1 MRDGVAARL
10 RASRERMTARQHQ
23 AAGQPPAGRP
33 IARHR
38 ARRGLAAGCAAAALA
53 LTAAACGSGGT
64 PAAGHGTPQSG
75 GTVNWA
81 EQPQNYPNYIFPFT
95 PISYF
100 TITNINSLQALLYR
114 PLYWFGNK
122 EQPTLSPQL
131 SLATPPRYHGNQV
144 TIRLKDNYRWS
155 DGTPV
160 TAQNVIF
167 WMNMMK
173 AEANATNASG
183 TVGWGGY
190 IKGYFPDNVSSY
202 KAVGTHE
209 VVMTIKGAF
218 SQPWFTA
225 NELSQITPM
234 PKAWDRT
241 AAGASNCTAVVADCA
256 AVYSYLNAQAANTK
270 DYATSKIWGVVDG
283 PWKLKSFAVDGPVVL
298 TFNSAYS
305 GQVPAHHIS
314 TFIERPF
321 TTEQEEYNVLQ
332 AGGTNGLQVG
342 YLPTVDAPVRPA
354 GAAVGENPLPGYQLA
369 PQFAWG
375 LSYMPFDFRNPA
387 VAPMFNQLYIRKAL
401 QLLIDQEG
409 VVSGPLHG
417 YGAVSLGPV
426 GDVPVTRYLSPEAR
440 SGDKYAL
447 NPGEAS
453 GLLKA
458 HGWKVVGGVQT
469 CTAPGAGATQCGKG
483 IRSGATLSFHLQYDQ
498 GLSWV
503 ASASKEF
510 ASNAAQVGIDIKLK
524 GNTFNG
530 VVGNIGTTGWD
541 LLDWGGGWSY
551 SPDYLP
557 TGEELFGTHSVDNIG
572 GYSDS
577 VNDSLIQDTLAATT
591 NKAFYKAFYKWQNYL
606 GPQLPNLMEPEGPN
620 QLTETENDLNANG
633 GVQSPTLALTP
644 EDWFFVK

>member
-1 MRDGVAARL
+1 
-10 RASRERMTARQHQ
+10 MTARQHQ
-23 AAGQPPAGRP
+23 GAGPPAAARP
-33 IARHR
+33 VARRR

-53 LTAAACGSGGT
+53 LVAAACGSGNS
-64 PAAGHGTPQSG
+64 PVQAGHGTPQSG

-81 EQPQNYPNYIFPFT
+81 EQPQNFPDFIFPFT
-95 PISYF
+95 PLAKF
-100 TITNINSLQALLYR
+100 TITNINSFQALMYR

-122 EQPTLSPQL
+122 EQPTLSPDL
-131 SLATPPRYHGNQV
+131 SLAYPPVYHGNQA
-144 TIRLKDNYRWS
+144 IIKLKTNYRWS

-173 AEANATNASG
+173 AEAAAANASG
-183 TVGWGGY
+183 TIGWGGY
-190 IKGYFPDNVSSY
+190 IKGYIPDNISSY

-209 VVMTIKGAF
+209 VVFTIKGPF

-241 AAGASNCTAVVADCA
+241 ATGSSNCTAVVADCA
-256 AVYSYLNAQAANTK
+256 AVYNYLNAQARDTK
-270 DYATSKIWGVVDG
+270 TYATSRIWGVVDG
-283 PWKLKSFAVDGPVVL
+283 PWKLKSFAVDGTVVF
-298 TFNSAYS
+298 TYNSAY
-305 GQVPAHHIS
+305 GGKVPAHHIT

-332 AGGTNGLQVG
+332 AGGANGLQIG

-375 LSYMPFDFRNPA
+375 LSYVPFDFRNPA
-387 VAPMFNQLYIRKAL
+387 VAPMFNQLYIRQAM
-401 QLLIDQEG
+401 QLLTDQEG

-426 GDVPVTRYLSPEAR
+426 GVVPVTKYLSPQLKK
-440 SGDKYAL
+440 GDQFAL
-447 NPGEAS
+447 NPGRATTLLAS
-453 GLLKA
+453 
-458 HGWKVVGGVQT
+458 HGWTMVNGVRT
-469 CTAPGAGATQCGKG
+469 CTRPGAGAADCGKG
-483 IRSGATLSFHLQYDQ
+483 VKSGAQLSFSLIYDE

-503 ASASKEF
+503 ASAVREF
-510 ASNAAQVGIDIKLK
+510 ASNAADVGIKINLT
-524 GNTFNG
+524 GASFNT
-530 VVGNIGTTGWD
+530 VVGNIGSNTWD

-551 SPDYLP
+551 APDYLP
-557 TGEELFGTHSVDNIG
+557 TGEELFGTNSVDNIG
-572 GYSDS
+572 GYSNHH
-577 VNDSLIQDTLAATT
+577 NDQLITETLHANSPA
-591 NKAFYKAFYKWQNYL
+591 AFYKAFYRWENFL
-606 GPQLPNLMEPEGPN
+606 AAQLPNLMEPEGPN
-620 QLTETENDLNANG
+620 QLTETRNDLNADN

-644 EDWFFVK
+644 EDWFYVK